1 MVVQSKFYARG
12 IYKALFLRNVGGTM
26 KNIRKIRIAKICL
39 IILSIYFIFAVSFYY
54 LAGDQLLYRQSR
66 GNIDLPTAEAGT
78 IEMAENMSVE
88 QIFSAKIQR
97 LESVSVQ
104 WTTNYR
110 ENVGNVS
117 MELYDL
123 TKNKLLA
130 RQTID
135 AASVNEGQII
145 TLNMPEPIED
155 VYDVP
160 LLIKLYG
167 DSTWGNAI
175 TPLKTNNMLEENFS
189 LLINGE
195 SISGMLCFSAYGT
208 DYIWTGLHYWKFTL
222 LGAFIVFVSVWVI
235 LNRYGRGK
243 HSYIISAIQAIQKY
257 KFLIK
262 QLVSRDFKTKYKRS
276 ILGVLWS
283 FLNPLLTMIV
293 QYVVFSTI
301 FKADILNYPVYLLIG
316 IVCFNFFS
324 EACGMALT
332 SILGNASLIT
342 KVYMPKYI
350 YPLTRVLS
358 SVINLGISLIPL
370 LLVAL
375 VTGVHFEKSAILA
388 IYFLICLMI
397 FSLGLGMLLSAS
409 MVFFR
414 DTQFLWNVI
423 SMIWMYATP
432 IFYPETIL
440 PDTFRVILDI
450 NPLYHFLK
458 NIRLCILNGISP
470 EPIVYVQCFIMSA
483 VMLFIG
489 AITFR
494 KTQNKFILY
503 L

>member
-1 MVVQSKFYARG
+1 MKKIQQKNGSKIF
-12 IYKALFLRNVGGTM
+12 IL
-26 KNIRKIRIAKICL
+26 
-39 IILSIYFIFAVSFYY
+39 ILSVYFILALSFYY
-54 LAGDQLLYRQSR
+54 LADDQLLYRQSR
-66 GNIDLPTAEAGT
+66 GNIDLPIAESGT
-78 IEMAENMSVE
+78 VEMAEDMRVE

-97 LESVSVQ
+97 LESISVQ

-110 ENVGNVS
+110 ENFGHVS

-123 TKNKLLA
+123 TKDKLLA
-130 RQTID
+130 SQTFDMADIT
-135 AASVNEGQII
+135 EGEIL

-155 VYDVP
+155 IYDVP

-167 DSTWGNAI
+167 DSVWGGAI
-175 TPLKTNNMLEENFS
+175 TPLMTNSKEYDDFS
-189 LLINGE
+189 LLINE
-195 SISGMLCFSAYGT
+195 EIVSGTLCFSAYGT
-208 DYIWTGLHYWKFTL
+208 DYIWTGLHYWKFVL
-222 LGAFIVFVSVWVI
+222 LGAAVLLVIVWTI
-235 LNRYGRGK
+235 LHRYKKGK
-243 HSYIISAIQAIQKY
+243 HSYVVSTIQAIQKY
-257 KFLIK
+257 QFLIK

-316 IVCFNFFS
+316 IVCFNFFA

-332 SILGNASLIT
+332 SILGNAGLIT

-440 PDTFRVILDI
+440 PDAFRVILDI

-483 VMLFIG
+483 VMLLIG
-489 AITFR
+489 AMTFR